1 MTTTMEPLA
10 PWLRDLNR
18 LFTAEG
24 GVSSFVPPADV
35 IATEDGVT
43 VYMDLPGVSGE
54 QVDIELE
61 NDMLTIRGERP
72 FPYGQDGGRGT
83 RRIERGFGRF
93 ERTLRVPRGLDPEAV
108 TASLKDGVL
117 TLQIP
122 KPESLKPRK
131 IQVQA
136 EESSPREL
144 EGAQVQG

>member
-24 GVSSFVPPADV
+24 GVASFVPPADV
-35 IATEDGVT
+35 IATEDGVM

-61 NDMLTIRGERP
+61 NDTLTIRGERP

-136 EESSPREL
+136 EESAPREL
-144 EGAQVQG
+144 EGAQTQG

>member
-24 GVSSFVPPADV
+24 GVASFVPPADV
-35 IATEDGVT
+35 IAAEDGVM

-83 RRIERGFGRF
+83 RRIERGFGQF
-93 ERTLRVPRGLDPEAV
+93 ERALRVPRGLDPEAI

-136 EESSPREL
+136 EESAPHEL
-144 EGAQVQG
+144 EGAQTQG

>member
-24 GVSSFVPPADV
+24 GVASFVPPADV
-35 IATEDGVT
+35 IATDEGVM

-83 RRIERGFGRF
+83 RRIERGFGQF
-93 ERTLRVPRGLDPEAV
+93 ERTLRVPRGLDPDAV

-136 EESSPREL
+136 EESAPREL
-144 EGAQVQG
+144 EGTQTQG